1 MNRLNIMTT
10 RRRVLPA
17 LAALAI
23 AAGSVGVAWA
33 TGGIGLTIT
42 SISGPAA
49 LGDVSSKSEG
59 DGLEAEI
66 QLKGE
71 SDVFVAHIR
80 IAPNGEGGWHY
91 HPGPSII
98 SVKSG
103 VASFFHADAP
113 TTALVY
119 PAGKGFV
126 EDAYVV
132 HNVKNLGTTDVELVV
147 LQIVPKGAPRRID
160 APAP

>member
-1 MNRLNIMTT
+1 MKMNRLKTH
-10 RRRVLPA
+10 RRYVPA
-17 LAALAI
+17 LVALTF
-23 AAGSVGVAWA
+23 AAGSLSVAWA
-33 TGGIGLTIT
+33 TGGVGLTIT
-42 SISGPAA
+42 PLSGPAA

-59 DGLEAEI
+59 DGLESEI
-66 QLKGE
+66 KLKGE

-98 SVKSG
+98 SVKAG
-103 VASFFHADAP
+103 TASFFHAEAP

-119 PAGKGFV
+119 ETGKGFV

-132 HNVKNLGTTDVELVV
+132 HNVRNLGTTDLELVV

>member
-1 MNRLNIMTT
+1 MNHSKNN
-10 RRRVLPA
+10 RRTLPA
-17 LAALAI
+17 LLALAI

-33 TGGIGLTIT
+33 TGGVGLTIT
-42 SISGPAA
+42 SISGPAG

-80 IAPNGEGGWHY
+80 IAPNGQGGWHY

-98 SVKSG
+98 SVKAG
-103 VASFFHADAP
+103 TASFFHADSPA
-113 TTALVY
+113 TAIVY
-119 PAGKGFV
+119 EEGKGFV

-132 HNVKNLGTTDVELVV
+132 HNVKNLGATDLELVV
-147 LQIVPKGAPRRID
+147 LQIVPRGAPRRID